1 MPPDSAA
8 GLRACQRPLV
18 RTDPAVM
25 DLIQPYLDF
34 FTAHPGWALVIIFL
48 IAMGEALL
56 IIGLFVP
63 STAVLVGAG
72 VLVGTGHL
80 EFWPVIIATA
90 VGCIVGD
97 QISYWAGRLFGER
110 LKTMWPLNRYP
121 QLVAKG
127 EDFVRLHGGK
137 SIAIG
142 RFVPGVKSVVPG
154 IVGMFGMNQLF
165 FIFVNVT
172 SGIVWSFAHVVP
184 GVLIGQGLAFAGE
197 LSGRL
202 LVVLLVLL
210 VLLALAGYVI
220 RLAAAGVSPYLNH
233 LLFRVSHWA
242 RSKPGR
248 SWQRFARAVSPDNP
262 RSVIIVL
269 FAAIAFTSIVA
280 LTNLG
285 IRAASSNALSNI
297 DLSVA
302 TLMRE
307 TRNAPADEILTVVT
321 MMGDTVVMVA
331 LAFAILL
338 WLVWHKAYRAAWAAG
353 IAIVAAKLFEIA
365 IKAGIQRH
373 RPSDL
378 SYTGIDYFSFPSGHA
393 TMAAVIFGILAVL
406 VSHSMGRWGRAVVY
420 AICGILV
427 VMIGYSRVYLG
438 AHWMSDVVAGLL
450 FGTVMMAAFGVA
462 IEAIPPRRIKPLG
475 LFMSAL
481 GVFLLAGALHV
492 ATGYGRA
499 TDMYAMPE
507 KRELVPI
514 SQWVDADWQKLPDRR
529 IDLAGR
535 PEEIFVAQYAG
546 DLDAFAKELTQSGWQ
561 LVPVW
566 TWRGS
571 LPYLNPNA
579 SLGELPPRPAL
590 HEGLK
595 AKLTLIRNGTADARE
610 VLRVYKTELAAAE
623 GSIYKPIYLVS
634 LTREVRSN
642 GFHLYAMP
650 SPAPASVDDVAALRG
665 ALAKAQGLSVLAQHE
680 REGAV
685 QDLVTAIP

>member
-1 MPPDSAA
+1 
-8 GLRACQRPLV
+8 
-18 RTDPAVM
+18 M
-25 DLIQPYLDF
+25 DYIQPYLDY
-34 FTAHPGWALVIIFL
+34 FTANPEWALVIIFL

-80 EFWPVIIATA
+80 GFWPVIIATA

-110 LKTMWPLNRYP
+110 LKTLWPLNHYP

-220 RLAAAGVSPYLNH
+220 RLAAAGVSPFLNH
-233 LLFRVSHWA
+233 LLARVSAWA
-242 RSKPGR
+242 RARRGR

-262 RSVIIVL
+262 RSVLIVL
-269 FAAIAFTSIVA
+269 FAAMVFTGVIALA
-280 LTNLG
+280 NLG
-285 IRAASSNALSNI
+285 LRAASGNAVSNMDVSIAS
-297 DLSVA
+297 
-302 TLMRE
+302 LMRE
-307 TRNAPADEILTVVT
+307 SRNAPADEIMTVIT
-321 MMGDTVVMVA
+321 MMGDTLVMTA
-331 LAFAILL
+331 LALAILV

-353 IAIVAAKLFEIA
+353 IAIVAAKCFELA
-365 IKAGIQRH
+365 VKYGIQRA
-373 RPSDL
+373 RPMEL
-378 SYTGIDYFSFPSGHA
+378 SYTGASAFSFPSGHA

-420 AICGILV
+420 AICAVFV
-427 VMIGYSRVYLG
+427 VAIAYSRVYLG
-438 AHWMSDVVAGLL
+438 AHWFSDVLAGLL
-450 FGTVMMAAFGVA
+450 FGVVMMAAFGVA

-475 LFMSAL
+475 LFATAL
-481 GVFLLAGALHV
+481 VVFLLAGAAHV
-492 ATGYGRA
+492 ATGFTRA
-499 TDMYAMPE
+499 TEMYAMPE
-507 KRELVPI
+507 RQVLVPVA
-514 SQWVDADWQKLPDRR
+514 QWVDKDWQLLPARR
-529 IDLAGR
+529 IDFAGR
-535 PEEIFVAQYAG
+535 PEESFIAQFAG
-546 DLDAFAKELTQSGWQ
+546 NLDQLSAQLVSSGWT
-561 LVPVW
+561 VNPTW
-566 TWRGS
+566 TWRES

-579 SLGELPPRPAL
+579 SLNELPPRPAL

-595 AKLTLIRNGTADARE
+595 ARLTLTRSAPGADARE
-610 VLRVYKTELAAAE
+610 VIRVYKTDLATAE
-623 GSIYKPIYLVS
+623 GNSYKPVYLVS
-634 LTREVRSN
+634 LTREVRSR
-642 GFHLYAMP
+642 GFELYAIP
-650 SPAPASVDDVAALRG
+650 SQRPASDADVEGLRT
-665 ALAKAQGLSVLAQHE
+665 ALAHAQGLSILSQHD
-680 REGAV
+680 RAGV
-685 QDLVTAIP
+685 RQDLITATP

>member
-1 MPPDSAA
+1 
-8 GLRACQRPLV
+8 
-18 RTDPAVM
+18 M
-25 DLIQPYLDF
+25 DLIKPYLDF
-34 FTAHPGWALVIIFL
+34 FSANPEWALVIIFL

-80 EFWPVIIATA
+80 HFWPVIIATA

-110 LKTMWPLNRYP
+110 LKTLWPLNHYP

-202 LVVLLVLL
+202 LTVLLVLL
-210 VLLALAGYVI
+210 LLLALAGYVI
-220 RLAAAGVSPYLNH
+220 RLAAAGFSPYLNH
-233 LLFRVSHWA
+233 LLSRVSDWA
-242 RSKPGR
+242 RNRPGR
-248 SWQRFARAVSPDNP
+248 SWQRFAKAVSPDNP
-262 RSVIIVL
+262 RSVVIVL
-269 FAAIAFTSIVA
+269 FAAIAITCVMA
-280 LTNLG
+280 LANLG
-285 IRAASSNALSNI
+285 FRAATGDAVSNI

-307 TRNAPADEILTVVT
+307 TRNAPADEIMTVIT
-321 MMGDTVVMVA
+321 MMGDTLVMLA
-331 LAFAILL
+331 LALAILA
-338 WLVWHKAYRAAWAAG
+338 WLIWHKAYRAAYAAG
-353 IAIVAAKLFEIA
+353 FAIIAAKLFEIA
-365 IKAGIQRH
+365 IKISVQRA
-373 RPSDL
+373 RPGDF
-378 SYTGIDYFSFPSGHA
+378 SYTGAELFSFPSGHA

-420 AICGILV
+420 AICAVMV
-427 VMIGYSRVYLG
+427 VMIAYSRVYLG
-438 AHWMSDVVAGLL
+438 AHWLSDVLAGLL
-450 FGTVMMAAFGVA
+450 FGTVTMAAFGVA

-475 LFMSAL
+475 LFATSLA
-481 GVFLLAGALHV
+481 VFILAGATHV
-492 ATGYGRA
+492 ATGIGRA
-499 TDMYAMPE
+499 NELYAMPE
-507 KRELVPI
+507 RRILVP
-514 SQWVDADWQKLPDRR
+514 VADWTSADWERLPARR
-529 IDLAGR
+529 IDLAGK
-535 PEEIFVAQYAG
+535 PEEVFIGQFAG
-546 DLDAFAKELTQSGWQ
+546 DPASLARELSGAGWSV
-561 LVPVW
+561 VPVW
-566 TWRGS
+566 TWRQS
-571 LPYLNPNA
+571 LPYLNPNSTLA
-579 SLGELPPRPAL
+579 ELPPRPAL

-595 AKLTLIRNGTADARE
+595 AKLTLTRKPDGTAETRE
-610 VLRVYKTELAAAE
+610 VLRLYKTDLAAAE

-642 GFHLYAMP
+642 GFDLYAI
-650 SPAPASVDDVAALRG
+650 PALRPAAKEDVASLQA
-665 ALAKAQGLSVLAQHE
+665 ALASAKGLGVLARRE
-680 REGAV
+680 RAGTP
-685 QDLVTAIP
+685 QDLITDVP

>member
-1 MPPDSAA
+1 
-8 GLRACQRPLV
+8 
-18 RTDPAVM
+18 M
-25 DLIQPYLDF
+25 DLIKPYLDYF
-34 FTAHPGWALVIIFL
+34 SANPEWALVIIFL

-80 EFWPVIIATA
+80 GFWPVIIATCL
-90 VGCIVGD
+90 GCIAGD
-97 QISYWAGRLFGER
+97 QFSYWAGRMFGER
-110 LKTMWPLNRYP
+110 LKTLWPLNLYP

-127 EDFVRLHGGK
+127 EDFVREHGGK

-172 SGIVWSFAHVVP
+172 SGIIWSFAHVVP

-202 LVVLLVLL
+202 LIVLLVLL
-210 VLLALAGYVI
+210 VILALAGYVI

-233 LLFRVSHWA
+233 LLARVSDWA
-242 RSKPGR
+242 KAKPGR

-262 RSVIIVL
+262 RSVLIVL
-269 FAAIAFTSIVA
+269 FAAIVFTGVVA
-280 LTNLG
+280 LANLAF
-285 IRAASSNALSNI
+285 RAASGNTVSNI
-297 DLSVA
+297 DISVA

-307 TRNAPADEILTVVT
+307 TRNAPADEIMTVIT
-321 MMGDTVVMVA
+321 MMGDTTVMLP
-331 LAFAILL
+331 LAIAILL
-338 WLVWHKAYRAAWAAG
+338 WLLWHRAYRAAYAAG
-353 IAIVAAKLFEIA
+353 FAIIAAKLFEIA
-365 IKAGIQRH
+365 LKAGIQRA
-373 RPSDL
+373 RPGAL
-378 SYTGIDYFSFPSGHA
+378 NYTGYDLFGFPSGHA

-420 AICGILV
+420 SICAV
-427 VMIGYSRVYLG
+427 VVVAIGYSRIYLG
-438 AHWMSDVVAGLL
+438 AHWLSDVMAGLI

-475 LFMSAL
+475 LFAAAF
-481 GVFLLAGALHV
+481 GVFVVVGAAHVSTGFGLASQI
-492 ATGYGRA
+492 
-499 TDMYAMPE
+499 YARPE
-507 KRELVPI
+507 PQILVPVA
-514 SQWVDADWQKLPDRR
+514 QWVEKEWEKLPARR

-535 PEEIFVAQYAG
+535 PGEVFVAQYAG
-546 DLDAFAKELTQSGWQ
+546 DLDALSGQ
-561 LVPVW
+561 LSGQGWAVTPVW
-566 TWRGS
+566 TWRQS

-579 SLGELPPRPAL
+579 ALGELAPRPAL

-595 AKLTLIRNGTADARE
+595 AKLTLTRTPPGEAEGRE
-610 VLRVYKTELAAAE
+610 VLRVYKSGLAAAE
-623 GSIYKPIYLVS
+623 GSAYKPIYLVS

-642 GFHLYAMP
+642 GFDLYAI
-650 SPAPASVDDVAALRG
+650 PAVRPASEADVTELRA
-665 ALAKAQGLSVLAQHE
+665 ALAKAQGFTILAQHE
-680 REGAV
+680 RAGTT
-685 QDLVTAIP
+685 QDLITATP